1 VAAVLPRQ
9 RAPAPES
16 APRQPGFGELVGRL
30 LSDTRQL
37 VGDFAHLAVLDARR
51 AGVRLAMLLS
61 TGLIIAILLI
71 TAWMG
76 FVAAGIVWMFDQG
89 VSWPLAI
96 AIAALINIGVAA
108 ALAWWAR
115 HLVSEMPFTAL
126 LRQLK
131 GEPPKPPDGMR
142 DEKH

>member
-1 VAAVLPRQ
+1 VGQ
-9 RAPAPES
+9 
-16 APRQPGFGELVGRL
+16 LV
-30 LSDTRQL
+30 SETRQL
-37 VGDFAHLAVLDARR
+37 VADFAHLAVLDARR

-61 TGLIIAILLI
+61 AGLLIAILLI

-76 FVAAGIVWMFDQG
+76 FVAAGIVWMFDRG

-96 AIAALINIGVAA
+96 AVAALINIAGAA
-108 ALAWWAR
+108 ALAFWAR

-131 GEPPKPPDGMR
+131 GEDHQP
-142 DEKH
+142 

>member
-1 VAAVLPRQ
+1 LAVAAPQGLG
-9 RAPAPES
+9 S
-16 APRQPGFGELVGRL
+16 ALAQLASE
-30 LSDTRQL
+30 TRQL
-37 VGDFAHLAVLDARR
+37 AADFAHLAVLDARR

-61 TGLIIAILLI
+61 AGLLIAILVI

-76 FVAAGIVWMFDQG
+76 FVAAGIVWMFDRG

-96 AIAALINIGVAA
+96 AIAAFINIAGAA

-115 HLVSEMPFTAL
+115 HLISEMPFTAL

-131 GEPPKPPDGMR
+131 GESGH
-142 DEKH
+142 EEH

>member
-1 VAAVLPRQ
+1 MAVVFPPQGASAQ
-9 RAPAPES
+9 RLRE
-16 APRQPGFGELVGRL
+16 PGLVDLAGRL
-30 LSDTRQL
+30 ISDTRQL
-37 VGDFAHLAVLDARR
+37 VSDFAQLAVLDARR

-61 TGLIIAILLI
+61 AGLLIAILVI

-96 AIAALINIGVAA
+96 AVAAVINLVAAA

-126 LRQLK
+126 LRQLRGDPPRDP
-131 GEPPKPPDGMR
+131 GE
-142 DEKH
+142 

>member
-1 VAAVLPRQ
+1 LAVTAPPGLGSAAVR
-9 RAPAPES
+9 
-16 APRQPGFGELVGRL
+16 LV
-30 LSDTRQL
+30 SETRQL
-37 VGDFAHLAVLDARR
+37 VADFVHLAVLDARR

-61 TGLIIAILLI
+61 AGLLIAILVI

-76 FVAAGIVWMFDQG
+76 FVAAGIVWMFDRG

-96 AIAALINIGVAA
+96 AIAALINIAGAA

-131 GEPPKPPDGMR
+131 GDTGNHEA
-142 DEKH
+142 H

>member
-1 VAAVLPRQ
+1 MSAVLPRRGPQ
-9 RAPAPES
+9 ARP
-16 APRQPGFGELVGRL
+16 PGVGELLARL
-30 LSDTRQL
+30 VSDTRQL
-37 VGDFAHLAVLDARR
+37 VADFAHLAVLDARR

-61 TGLIIAILLI
+61 AGLLIAILLI

-76 FVAAGIVWMFDQG
+76 FVAAGIVWMFDRG

-96 AIAALINIGVAA
+96 ALAALINIVGAA

-126 LRQLK
+126 LRQLR
-131 GEPPKPPDGMR
+131 GAPPKAPEGTH
-142 DEKH
+142 DEEH

>member
-1 VAAVLPRQ
+1 MAAVLP
-9 RAPAPES
+9 PEERVARS
-16 APRQPGFGELVGRL
+16 RGPGLGVLVSSL
-30 LSDTRQL
+30 ISETRQL
-37 VGDFAHLAVLDARR
+37 ASDFVHLAVLDARR

-61 TGLIIAILLI
+61 TGLVIATLVI

-76 FVAAGIVWMFDQG
+76 LVAAGIVWLFDQG

-96 AIAALINIGVAA
+96 GIAALINIVAA
-108 ALAWWAR
+108 AGLAWWAR

-126 LRQLK
+126 LRQLR
-131 GEPPKPPDGMR
+131 GEPPAPL

>member
-1 VAAVLPRQ
+1 VAVVFPPQ
-9 RAPAPES
+9 GSPARSRERERGVI
-16 APRQPGFGELVGRL
+16 ALLGNV

-37 VGDFAHLAVLDARR
+37 IADFAQLAVLDARR

-61 TGLIIAILLI
+61 AGLLIAILVI

-76 FVAAGIVWMFDQG
+76 FVAAGIVWMFDRG
-89 VSWPLAI
+89 VSWPIAI
-96 AIAALINIGVAA
+96 AIAALINIAAAA

-126 LRQLK
+126 LRQLR
-131 GEPPKPPDGMR
+131 GGLPKDPD
-142 DEKH
+142 EAH

>member
-1 VAAVLPRQ
+1 MAAVLP
-9 RAPAPES
+9 PERGVR
-16 APRQPGFGELVGRL
+16 PPGLGQLVMQL
-30 LSDTRQL
+30 LSETRQL
-37 VGDFAHLAVLDARR
+37 VSDFAHLAVLDARR

-61 TGLIIAILLI
+61 AGLMIAILAV

-76 FVAAGIVWMFDQG
+76 FVAAGIVWMFDKG

-96 AIAALINIGVAA
+96 AVAAFINIAGAG

-115 HLVSEMPFTAL
+115 HLLSEMPFTAL
-126 LRQLK
+126 LRQLR
-131 GEPPKPPDGMR
+131 GESPVSP

>member
-1 VAAVLPRQ
+1 MAVT
-9 RAPAPES
+9 APHGLGS
-16 APRQPGFGELVGRL
+16 ALAQLASE
-30 LSDTRQL
+30 TRQL
-37 VGDFAHLAVLDARR
+37 AADFVHLAVLDARR

-61 TGLIIAILLI
+61 AGLLIAILVI

-76 FVAAGIVWMFDQG
+76 FVAAGIVWMFDRG

-96 AIAALINIGVAA
+96 AIAALINIAGAA

-115 HLVSEMPFTAL
+115 HLISEMPFTAL

-131 GEPPKPPDGMR
+131 GESGH
-142 DEKH
+142 EEH

>member
-1 VAAVLPRQ
+1 MAVVFPPPGASPQRPR
-9 RAPAPES
+9 E
-16 APRQPGFGELVGRL
+16 PGFGELAGRL
-30 LSDTRQL
+30 ISDTRQL
-37 VGDFAHLAVLDARR
+37 VSDFAQLAVLDARR

-61 TGLIIAILLI
+61 AGLLIAILVI

-89 VSWPLAI
+89 VSWPVAIVLA
-96 AIAALINIGVAA
+96 AAINIVAAA

-126 LRQLK
+126 LRQLR
-131 GEPPKPPDGMR
+131 GDPPRDPD
-142 DEKH
+142 E

>member
-1 VAAVLPRQ
+1 MAAVPQ
-9 RAPAPES
+9 KP
-16 APRQPGFGELVGRL
+16 PGLGALLASLV
-30 LSDTRQL
+30 SDTRQL
-37 VGDFAHLAVLDARR
+37 VADFAHLAVLDARR

-61 TGLIIAILLI
+61 AGLIIAILLI

-76 FVAAGIVWMFDQG
+76 FVAAGIVWMFDRG

-96 AIAALINIGVAA
+96 AIAAFTNIAGAA

-126 LRQLK
+126 LRQLR
-131 GEPPKPPDGMR
+131 GDSAHE
-142 DEKH
+142 EN

>member
-1 VAAVLPRQ
+1 VAVVFPPHEG
-9 RAPAPES
+9 PARRRE
-16 APRQPGFGELVGRL
+16 PGFGELAGRF

-37 VGDFAHLAVLDARR
+37 VADFAHLAVLDARR

-61 TGLIIAILLI
+61 AGLMIAILLI

-76 FVAAGIVWMFDQG
+76 FVAAGIVWMFDRG

-96 AIAALINIGVAA
+96 AIAALVNVAAAA

-115 HLVSEMPFTAL
+115 HLVSEMPFTAV
-126 LRQLK
+126 LRQFR
-131 GEPPKPPDGMR
+131 GEAPKDPN
-142 DEKH
+142 EKH